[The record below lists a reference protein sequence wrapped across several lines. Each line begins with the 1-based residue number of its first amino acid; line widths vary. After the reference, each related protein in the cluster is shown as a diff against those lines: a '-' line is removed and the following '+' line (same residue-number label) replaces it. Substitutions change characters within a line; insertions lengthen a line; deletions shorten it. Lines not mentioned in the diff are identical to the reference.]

1 MSFARLRMA
10 FSLRQSLAHWGR
22 VYLSIG
28 PVGIVLGVFFAVLAH
43 QLFEVKEG
51 VAGRW
56 IFAPLAV
63 LFAPVCLAVLPRA
76 LKKSSQEVCF
86 LIRAWSMCLSL
97 SLAAGMFLGAIIGGM
112 CHFAFDLELETA
124 LFKVAVPTLLTFIPF
139 GFFVLAKRLRQAGI
153 I

>member
-1 MSFARLRMA
+1 MSFAGVRIALSR
-10 FSLRQSLAHWGR
+10 RKSLADWGR

-43 QLFEVKEG
+43 YFFG
-51 VAGRW
+51 VREEIAEHW

-63 LFAPVCLAVLPRA
+63 LFAPACMAALPLA

-97 SLAAGMFLGAIIGGM
+97 SLAAGMFLGAIVGGA
-112 CHFAFDLELETA
+112 CHLAFDLEMETA